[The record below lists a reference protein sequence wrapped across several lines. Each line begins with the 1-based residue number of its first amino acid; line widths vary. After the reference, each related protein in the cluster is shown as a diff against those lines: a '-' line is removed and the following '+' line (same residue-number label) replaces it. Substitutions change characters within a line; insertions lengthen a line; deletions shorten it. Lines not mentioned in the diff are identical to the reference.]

1 MLDAGAKAVRSKGM
15 SPLPTTVLA
24 SAGEGRRPIRPPWP
38 AEHLWNSQ
46 RHLVSTLD
54 SRRNRLSAVR
64 VPAVLEDAGVPDSP
78 FLKKKQKKTK
88 HLYASFLDRPKRTHV
103 KSACPPPPSQA
114 GPLPASVTRAGC
126 LRCLPFCLA
135 SKGGIKQN
143 RKTAQSR
150 F

>member
-54 SRRNRLSAVR
+54 SRRKRLSAMR
-64 VPAVLEDAGVPDSP
+64 MPALEDAGLPDSP
-78 FLKKKQKKTK
+78 SSKKKKKK
-88 HLYASFLDRPKRTHV
+88 PQNLFM
-103 KSACPPPPSQA
+103 
-114 GPLPASVTRAGC
+114 
-126 LRCLPFCLA
+126 LPFLIDPR
-135 SKGGIKQN
+135 GHM
-143 RKTAQSR
+143 
-150 F
+150 

>member
-54 SRRNRLSAVR
+54 SRRKRLSAMR
-64 VPAVLEDAGVPDSP
+64 MPALEDAGLPDSP
-78 FLKKKQKKTK
+78 SSKKKKKKTPK
-88 HLYASFLDRPKRTHV
+88 PLHASFLDRPKRTHV
-103 KSACPPPPSQA
+103 KPACPPPPSQA
-114 GPLPASVTRAGC
+114 GPLPAPVRGLAAFETCLSVWPAREE
-126 LRCLPFCLA
+126 
-135 SKGGIKQN
+135 
-143 RKTAQSR
+143 
-150 F
+150 